1 MSDKRF
7 DREDKKMSTAYI
19 STAKGMADFLL
30 AKEHRGPG
38 DTIEA
43 AAYRVQTKFGVPVTV
58 LMRLRHREV
67 KDMLM
72 SNFMALASAYQSA
85 AAKIDGAYE
94 HEKSM
99 AVDAQIVRLADFV
112 AGEKGKGTVR

>member
-1 MSDKRF
+1 VRDKNPIRD
-7 DREDKKMSTAYI
+7 DRKMSAEYI

-30 AKEHRGPG
+30 TREHRGPG

-43 AAYRVQTKFGVPVTV
+43 AAYRLQTKFGVPVTV

-72 SNFMALASAYQSA
+72 SNFMALA
-85 AAKIDGAYE
+85 GAYSKVSQKIE
-94 HEKSM
+94 
-99 AVDAQIVRLADFV
+99 DAYEREREVAIDPKILRLADFV
-112 AGEKGKGTVR
+112 AGKKVEG

>member
-1 MSDKRF
+1 MRDKNQS
-7 DREDKKMSTAYI
+7 REDKKMSAEYI

-30 AKEHRGPG
+30 TREHRGPG

-43 AAYRVQTKFGVPVTV
+43 AAYRLQTRFGVPVTV

-72 SNFMALASAYQSA
+72 SNFMALADAYQKVSQR
-85 AAKIDGAYE
+85 IENAYE
-94 HEKSM
+94 HEREVAIDPK
-99 AVDAQIVRLADFV
+99 ILRLADFV
-112 AGEKGKGTVR
+112 AGKKTERE

>member
-1 MSDKRF
+1 MRDKNQS
-7 DREDKKMSTAYI
+7 REDKKMSAEYI

-30 AKEHRGPG
+30 TREHRGPG

-43 AAYRVQTKFGVPVTV
+43 AAYRLQTRFGVPVTV

-72 SNFMALASAYQSA
+72 SNFMALADAYQRVSQ
-85 AAKIDGAYE
+85 KIDNAYE
-94 HEKSM
+94 HEREVAIDPK
-99 AVDAQIVRLADFV
+99 ILRLADFV
-112 AGEKGKGTVR
+112 AGKKTER

>member
-1 MSDKRF
+1 MRDKNQS
-7 DREDKKMSTAYI
+7 REDKKMSAEYI

-30 AKEHRGPG
+30 TREHRGPG

-43 AAYRVQTKFGVPVTV
+43 AAYRLQTRFGVPVTV

-72 SNFMALASAYQSA
+72 SNFMALADAYQKVSQ
-85 AAKIDGAYE
+85 KIDNAYE
-94 HEKSM
+94 HEREVAIDPK
-99 AVDAQIVRLADFV
+99 ILRLADFV
-112 AGEKGKGTVR
+112 AGKKTER

>member
-1 MSDKRF
+1 MRDKNQS
-7 DREDKKMSTAYI
+7 RESKKMSAEYI

-30 AKEHRGPG
+30 TREHRGPG

-43 AAYRVQTKFGVPVTV
+43 AAYRLQTRFGVPVTV

-72 SNFMALASAYQSA
+72 SNFMALADAYSRVSQ
-85 AAKIDGAYE
+85 KIEDAYE
-94 HEKSM
+94 REREVAIDPK
-99 AVDAQIVRLADFV
+99 IVRLADFV
-112 AGEKGKGTVR
+112 AGKKATEE